1 MKALWRK
8 RKEVPEPQ
16 KATKLLLGLPMRQT
30 IIISKTRDRL
40 ITITK
45 MTTTSQ
51 GSPMLTSLSMRIKT
65 SATLIPKSITINKM
79 SKVLKTMM
87 NFRINRDMCPFVST
101 PPGERQI
108 SRSSTRGC
116 INSHHRAGFRESDQL
131 GKQPIVQRNSTM
143 SSHRK
148 VKIAIVNIDE
158 YNVVVYYCL
167 F

>member
-1 MKALWRK
+1 
-8 RKEVPEPQ
+8 
-16 KATKLLLGLPMRQT
+16 MRPT
-30 IIISKTRDRL
+30 IMISKTRDRL
-40 ITITK
+40 IMTTI
-45 MTTTSQ
+45 MTTTRL
-51 GSPMLTSLSMRIKT
+51 GSPMLTSLSMKIKT
-65 SATLIPKSITINKM
+65 LATQTPKSTTTTINKM

-108 SRSSTRGC
+108 SRNSTLGC

-148 VKIAIVNIDE
+148 VKIAIVNIDK